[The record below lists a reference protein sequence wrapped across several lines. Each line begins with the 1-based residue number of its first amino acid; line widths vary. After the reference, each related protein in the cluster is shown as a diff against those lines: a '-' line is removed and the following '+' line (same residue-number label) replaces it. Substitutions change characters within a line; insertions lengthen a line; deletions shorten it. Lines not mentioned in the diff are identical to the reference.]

1 MTEKTPFLGF
11 GYMRLPISNGKF
23 DFDEVN
29 EMVDCYM
36 GHGFNY
42 FDTAF
47 KYEGSEEAL
56 KLSLVDRYPRES
68 FKITTKVNLYGM
80 TSADEM
86 QKQFDTSIS
95 RLGVDYV
102 DYYFIHAL
110 MGKALPKTYEFGTWD
125 FLNGLKEKGLAKN
138 IGFSFHGTPEEL
150 DEVLTDHPEV
160 DMVQLQINYLD
171 WEDPDIRAR
180 ELYEVAR
187 KHNKPVSVMEPTKG
201 GLLASEDSAVGKYL
215 RSVDPDV
222 SAASWAF
229 RWVAS
234 LEGIKYILS
243 GMGNTYQVED
253 NAKTFKNFKP
263 LTEEEYGVIARCVQ
277 IIRDVP
283 RVPCTE
289 CRYCTAGCPM
299 SLPIPTIIKFYNE
312 TLTYAAEES
321 SKYVYKRRVPA
332 DVRASNCIGCKNCE
346 EQCPQHIKISDIMK
360 LASEK
365 FDN

>member
-1 MTEKTPFLGF
+1 MAENPLLGF
-11 GYMRLPISNGKF
+11 GYMRLPIVDGKF
-23 DFDEVN
+23 DYDSVN
-29 EMVDCYM
+29 EMVDNYM
-36 GHGFNY
+36 SHGFNY
-42 FDTAF
+42 FDTAY

-56 KLSLVDRYPRES
+56 NLSLVQRYPRES
-68 FKITTKVNLYGM
+68 FQITTKVNIYGM
-80 TSADEM
+80 TSPEEM

-110 MGKALPKTYEFGTWD
+110 MGKALPKTYELGTWD
-125 FLNGLKEKGLAKN
+125 FLKSLKEKGLAKH

-150 DEVLTDHPEV
+150 DRVLNDHPEV
-160 DMVQLQINYLD
+160 EMVQLQINYLD
-171 WEDPDIRAR
+171 WDDPTVQAR

-187 KHNKPVSVMEPTKG
+187 KHNKPIAVMEPTKG
-201 GLLASEDSAVGKYL
+201 GLLASEDSAAGKFL
-215 RSVDPDV
+215 KEQNPDV

-234 LEGIKYILS
+234 LEGIKVILS
-243 GMGNTYQVED
+243 GMGNIYQVED

-263 LTEEEYGVIARCVQ
+263 LTDDEHEIIAKAVE
-277 IIRDVP
+277 IIHSTP

-289 CRYCTAGCPM
+289 CRYCVAACPM

-312 TLTYAAEES
+312 TLLYSADES
-321 SKYVYKRRVPA
+321 SKYVYKRRVEEG
-332 DVRASNCIGCKNCE
+332 VRASKCIGCRSCE
-346 EQCPQHIKISDIMK
+346 EQCPQHIEISKFIK